1 MTIYQMNDGRFVIK
15 GEGWSD
21 RTMHIIKNAHRS
33 ASLVVTRGRVP
44 NGRTFDEELVSEYAR
59 LASQIAYFNQTE
71 PVSVTLPHL
80 PGCPAREISATYRH
94 HGIVCHQRQVAV
106 LLPGKRIVIVTYA
119 MQRAF
124 GLEDEIFWQ
133 RVKATLDLD

>member
-1 MTIYQMNDGRFVIK
+1 MTIYQMNDGRFVLK

-21 RTMHIIKNAHRS
+21 RTMHVIKNGRS
-33 ASLVVTRGRVP
+33 AASLVVTRGRVP
-44 NGRTFDEELVSEYAR
+44 NGRTFDEELAAEYAM
-59 LASQIAYFNQTE
+59 LATQIAHFDQTQ

-80 PGCPAREISATYRH
+80 PGCPARETCATYPRQDV
-94 HGIVCHQRQVAV
+94 VCHQRQVAV
-106 LLPGKRIVIVTYA
+106 LLPGSRIVIVTCV